1 MELSEGE
8 KIIQEAIRRKK
19 EDEKRERKCNQELK
33 KWDEVYKEIV
43 SRYENVKESQETLT
57 FQEYCLKHD
66 GVIYEFALKNKT
78 SGANDVLC
86 LSEEDAKKHILKQNL
101 LMKFRNKRFCEND
114 CNLDQLLL
122 MKAGY
127 HYDPTGPMAEHWQ
140 KILEYEKDNY

>member
-1 MELSEGE
+1 MKNE
-8 KIIQEAIRRKK
+8 KQIKIDGYKCIKL
-19 EDEKRERKCNQELK
+19 DEWKTEWKAEK
-33 KWDEVYKEIV
+33 VKYVIGKAE
-43 SRYENVKESQETLT
+43 ENEEFPT
-57 FQEYCLKHD
+57 FYAKVQRVNDNDDL
-66 GVIYEFALKNKT
+66 IFALKNKT

-101 LMKFRNKRFCEND
+101 LMEFRNKRFYEND